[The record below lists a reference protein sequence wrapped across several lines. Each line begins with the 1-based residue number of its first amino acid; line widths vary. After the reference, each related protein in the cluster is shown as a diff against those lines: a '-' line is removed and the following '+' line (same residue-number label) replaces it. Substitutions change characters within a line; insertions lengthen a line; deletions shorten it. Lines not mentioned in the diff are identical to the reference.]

1 MAQWQ
6 QVQGIVRKTRP
17 VRPRWATERH
27 TDAQRWPVSGLSKDT
42 DVAMIIPSPLRR
54 RRGKARAASLSVTR
68 Q

>member
-42 DVAMIIPSPLRR
+42 DLAMIIP
-54 RRGKARAASLSVTR
+54 LS
-68 Q
+68 